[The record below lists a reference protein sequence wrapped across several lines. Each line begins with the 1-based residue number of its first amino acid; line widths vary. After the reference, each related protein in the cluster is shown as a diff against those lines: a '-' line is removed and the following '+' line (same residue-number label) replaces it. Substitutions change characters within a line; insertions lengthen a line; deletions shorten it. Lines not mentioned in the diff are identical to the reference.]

1 VTSIDTAEFQKLL
14 EAERDRLAHSLA
26 FLERES
32 PGALEDELGEIG
44 GKGVDNHLGD
54 MATATFDREL
64 DDGLGDGARQT
75 LGQIEAALRRID
87 DGTYGTCQ
95 MCGQAIGE
103 ERLRALPWAA
113 LCIDDQRRSG

>member
-1 VTSIDTAEFQKLL
+1 MDTSEFRKLL
-14 EAERDRLAHSLA
+14 EAEQGRLTHSLA
-26 FLERES
+26 FLEREN

-44 GKGVDNHLGD
+44 GKGTDNHLGD

-64 DDGLGDGARQT
+64 DDGLGEGARQT

-95 MCGQAIGE
+95 ICGGDIGE
-103 ERLRALPWAA
+103 DRLRALPWAA
-113 LCIDDQRRSG
+113 LCIDDQRRAG